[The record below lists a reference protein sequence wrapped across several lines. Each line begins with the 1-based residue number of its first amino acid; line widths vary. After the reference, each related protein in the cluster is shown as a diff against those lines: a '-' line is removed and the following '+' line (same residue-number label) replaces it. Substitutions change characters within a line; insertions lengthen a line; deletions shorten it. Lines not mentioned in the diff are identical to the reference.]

1 MKKVITYTEEQVLQ
15 IQYMLNAVTV
25 TGIQN
30 AKQVA
35 AIAQMLESGTPGEI
49 KEPDK
54 KENHYSSAEWDNPH
68 EQKISVSD
76 TPSKRPVHSKWEKLS
91 DIDARV
97 NEEEK
102 KEGEG

>member
-35 AIAQMLESGTPGEI
+35 AIAQVLESGTPGEI
-49 KEPDK
+49 KEG
-54 KENHYSSAEWDNPH
+54 KEKYKDLYSSADWENPP
-68 EQKISVSD
+68 ERKTKIS
-76 TPSKRPVHSKWEKLS
+76 
-91 DIDARV
+91 
-97 NEEEK
+97 NEPEK
-102 KEGEG
+102 KEGVG

>member
-15 IQYMLNAVTV
+15 IQYMLNAVTI

-35 AIAQMLESGTPGEI
+35 AIAQLLESGSPGEV
-49 KEPDK
+49 KESEISKGTYPVIWETLSEIEARADK
-54 KENHYSSAEWDNPH
+54 GN
-68 EQKISVSD
+68 
-76 TPSKRPVHSKWEKLS
+76 
-91 DIDARV
+91 
-97 NEEEK
+97 K